1 MALVYGF
8 EGFTI
13 LVKLALG
20 NENSLLKSVSLRL
33 IL

>member
-1 MALVYGF
+1 MAVIYGF

-13 LVKLALG
+13 LVKLPLA

>member
-8 EGFTI
+8 EDLTI

-20 NENSLLKSVSLRL
+20 NQNSLLKSVALGL